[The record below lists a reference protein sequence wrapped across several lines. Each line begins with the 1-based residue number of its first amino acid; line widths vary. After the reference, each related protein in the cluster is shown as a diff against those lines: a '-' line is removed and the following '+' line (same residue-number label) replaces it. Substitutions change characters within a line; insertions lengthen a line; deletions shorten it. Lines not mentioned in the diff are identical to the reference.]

1 MGQNRQFIVDEKE
14 KCPCLLY
21 LTQIFAKRQLCTSYP
36 VILKHLAG
44 ELIKRRPKK
53 NLEDLEFFDLLA
65 EEQELPAYM
74 KLPSD
79 EPEANNENESDFSDS
94 NSESEFDDYY
104 SDAESEFDDSEDDSN
119 FNEFVVELNPNNYF
133 DANSDDED
141 YELNFV
147 GLSEE

>member
-1 MGQNRQFIVDEKE
+1 MSIFT
-14 KCPCLLY
+14 LLDTN
-21 LTQIFAKRQLCTSYP
+21 LANRQLCTSDP
-36 VILKHLAG
+36 VILKHLAA

-104 SDAESEFDDSEDDSN
+104 SDVESEFDDSEDDSN
-119 FNEFVVELNPNNYF
+119 FDEFVVELNPNNYYF

-147 GLSEE
+147 GQPLVGQSEE